1 MGRKKKNKVIDMS
14 KINSDTRLAVITD
27 LLQKY
32 PKGPKGKL
40 EYKNYSNTSYRTDP
54 FTNSE
59 NDNRYSDNLEK
70 TVCGYNV
77 VELYKL
83 FVQPSG
89 KMMTALEMLYL
100 HDKEIEF
107 KQRAMTRRSNRLD
120 ARVFEAARIVRRVG
134 VGGIY
139 GVRVRYGYNMP
150 SIKVWATNH
159 DDAKTQGAMMFGPAA
174 AAMGYE
180 GSNPNDWES
189 RFQGPAS
196 PLQICAANKE
206 SLENIENRCKEVQQ
220 RIEKNKKTMED
231 LKQIADFI
239 QIYSTNCIG
248 ANS

>member
-14 KINSDTRLAVITD
+14 NINSDTRLAVITD

-40 EYKNYSNTSYRTDP
+40 EYKNYTNTSYRTDP

-59 NDNRYSDNLEK
+59 NENRYSDNLEK

-83 FVQPSG
+83 FVKPSG
-89 KMMTALEMLYL
+89 KMMTALDMLYL

-107 KQRAMTRRSNRLD
+107 KQRALTRRSNRLD
-120 ARVFEAARIVRRVG
+120 ARIFEAARIVRRVG
-134 VGGIY
+134 VNGIY
-139 GVRVRYGYNMP
+139 DVRVRYGYNMP
-150 SIKVWATNH
+150 TIKVWATNH
-159 DDAKTQGAMMFGPAA
+159 EDAKVQGAMMFGPAA

-180 GSNPNDWES
+180 GSIPNNWDS
-189 RFQGPAS
+189 SFIGPAS

-206 SLENIENRCKEVQQ
+206 SLDKIQKRVLDVEKQ
-220 RIEKNKKTMED
+220 IEKNKKTIED
-231 LKQIADFI
+231 LNQISDFI